1 MEKKSNCFQS
11 TFLEMPYDLGERSS
25 SCWRHR
31 FCQRFYLTVWSA
43 VFFVFIHFFA
53 LVA

>member
-1 MEKKSNCFQS
+1 MEKKVELFSKYV
-11 TFLEMPYDLGERSS
+11 PRDDLGERSS